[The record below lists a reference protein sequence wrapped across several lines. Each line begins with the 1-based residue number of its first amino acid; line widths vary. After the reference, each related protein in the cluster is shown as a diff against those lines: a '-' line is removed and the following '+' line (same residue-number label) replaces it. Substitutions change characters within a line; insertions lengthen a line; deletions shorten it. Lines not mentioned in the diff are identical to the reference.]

1 MTQNADQNNTIEES
15 QDTTAEV
22 STNTVIDASAPQNAN
37 AARADSIA
45 RMMAGTAL
53 ICAFVA
59 VGYSS
64 WIDRSI
70 ETIVDTS
77 PPPPET
83 LSAVATARVGSGLG
97 RDALLLVTMGSLEQA
112 LGTSQPYA
120 YELAVAMK
128 AAQSLDEIGLLLD
141 GLTSSAEVGVP
152 TRQEL
157 SEAWQEHLASQI
169 DITARMGNVVNRV
182 LNFDPEEKS
191 DMEALLAAD
200 TAMRA
205 NNLQGALDFL
215 TALEGE
221 ARYAVLPWLEM
232 AILRLQIEETVSE
245 LRRLK
250 FLSVLSE
257 EE

>member
-1 MTQNADQNNTIEES
+1 MTQNADQNNTIKES
-15 QDTTAEV
+15 QETTVEG
-22 STNTVIDASAPQNAN
+22 SPNTVTEAPAPQGAN
-37 AARADSIA
+37 AGRADSIA
-45 RMMAGTAL
+45 RMMAGAAL

-64 WIDRSI
+64 WIDRNINAS
-70 ETIVDTS
+70 TPAPD
-77 PPPPET
+77 T

-97 RDALLLVTMGSLEQA
+97 RDALLLVTIGSLEQA
-112 LGTSQPYA
+112 LETSQPYA

-128 AAQSLDEIGLLLD
+128 AAQPLDEIGLLLD
-141 GLTSSAEVGVP
+141 GLTSAAEVGVP

-182 LNFDPEEKS
+182 LNFDPEAKS

-205 NNLQGALDFL
+205 DNLKGALDFL

-232 AILRLQIEETVSE
+232 AMLRLQIEETVSE
-245 LRRLK
+245 LRRLT
-250 FLSVLSE
+250 FLNVLSE
-257 EE
+257 EV